1 MVRDYD
7 LRFGGLRYSAKLI
20 CLKQNRD
27 QVWHT
32 DPRGGNAILVKHLCF
47 TKWDKMGHLADLED
61 LIARLS

>member
-32 DPRGGNAILVKHLCF
+32 DPGGGNAILVKTPLFHE
-47 TKWDKMGHLADLED
+47 MGQDGPPG
-61 LIARLS
+61 